1 MTLSIQKLIDDTLKN
16 PKGSWSM
23 KRLTI
28 FVVLVFTLGL
38 GAFIVLSDLILKV
51 EVNKFAIGVFDS
63 LLLFL
68 ATLMGLTEFGKK
80 IENKNTKEEEEETD
94 A

>member
-1 MTLSIQKLIDDTLKN
+1 MSTIENIINDTLKSRG
-16 PKGSWSM
+16 KWSM

-28 FVVLVFTLGL
+28 FVVLFLTLIL
-38 GAFIVLSDLILKV
+38 GAFIVLSDLVLKV
-51 EVNKFAIGVFDS
+51 EVNKYAQGIFDS

-68 ATLMGLTEFGKK
+68 AALMGVTEFGKK
-80 IENKNTKEEEEETD
+80 LTNKEIKTEED

>member
-1 MTLSIQKLIDDTLKN
+1 MSTIKNIINDTLKSRG
-16 PKGSWSM
+16 KWSM

-28 FVVLVFTLGL
+28 FLVLFLTLIL

-51 EVNKFAIGVFDS
+51 EVNKYTQGIFNS

-68 ATLMGLTEFGKK
+68 ATLMGVTEFGKK
-80 IENKNTKEEEEETD
+80 MTNKEIKTEEINK
-94 A
+94 

>member
-1 MTLSIQKLIDDTLKN
+1 MSTIKNIINDTLKSRG
-16 PKGSWSM
+16 KWSM

-28 FVVLVFTLGL
+28 FLVLFLTLIL
-38 GAFIVLSDLILKV
+38 GAFIVLSDLVLKV
-51 EVNKFAIGVFDS
+51 EVNKYAQGIFDS

-68 ATLMGLTEFGKK
+68 ATLMGVTEFGKK
-80 IENKNTKEEEEETD
+80 LTNKEIKTEED